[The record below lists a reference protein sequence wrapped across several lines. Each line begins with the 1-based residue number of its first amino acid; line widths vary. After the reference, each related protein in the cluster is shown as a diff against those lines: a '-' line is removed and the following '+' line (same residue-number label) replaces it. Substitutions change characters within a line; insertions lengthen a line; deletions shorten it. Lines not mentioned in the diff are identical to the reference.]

1 MSNLLIFGP
10 PGAGKGTQADRI
22 AKKYKLTHLSSG
34 DILRVELKNGER
46 GAKIKKYLDAGKLVP
61 DSLIIEIM
69 DQAVLK
75 NTKKSGFIFDG
86 YPRTIKQ
93 AKAMDSFF
101 KKNKITL
108 NAVINLKL
116 GEAEAVKR
124 ALSRGQTSG
133 RSDDNIKTLR
143 ARLVVYRTQ
152 TAPLLEYYKAQKK
165 VINIDG
171 RPKIETVF
179 KEIEERLN
187 KKGAIG

>member
-10 PGAGKGTQADRI
+10 PGAGKGTQADLI

-34 DILRVELKNGER
+34 EILRAELKNGEL
-46 GAKIKKYLDAGKLVP
+46 GASIKKYQDAGKLVP
-61 DSLIIEIM
+61 DSLIIKIM

-75 NTKKSGFIFDG
+75 NIKKSGFIFDG

-101 KKNKITL
+101 KKNKIAL
-108 NAVINLKL
+108 KAVVNLKL
-116 GEAEAVKR
+116 GKAEAIKR
-124 ALSRGQTSG
+124 ALSRGKTSG

-152 TAPLLEYYKAQKK
+152 TAPLLEYYKGQKK

-171 RPKIETVF
+171 RPKIEIVF
-179 KEIEERLN
+179 KEISERLN
-187 KKGAIG
+187 KKGGY